1 MGGIYCTLVLTPTLI
16 FQILKTIFELI
27 VLDKLNISNLL
38 CSNKKNPQKRCL
50 RKKNR
55 LSSLTTFF
63 HIGTQVNSN

>member
-38 CSNKKNPQKRCL
+38 CSNKKTPQKRCL
-50 RKKNR
+50 REKKR

-63 HIGTQVNSN
+63 I

>member
-38 CSNKKNPQKRCL
+38 FSNKKKPQKRRL
-50 RKKNR
+50 RKKKR
-55 LSSLTTFF
+55 LNSLTTFF
-63 HIGTQVNSN
+63 I

>member
-38 CSNKKNPQKRCL
+38 FSNKKNPQKRRL
-50 RKKNR
+50 RKKKR
-55 LSSLTTFF
+55 LNSLTTFF
-63 HIGTQVNSN
+63 I

>member
-27 VLDKLNISNLL
+27 VLDELNISNLL
-38 CSNKKNPQKRCL
+38 CSNKKKPQKRCL
-50 RKKNR
+50 RKKKR

-63 HIGTQVNSN
+63 I

>member
-38 CSNKKNPQKRCL
+38 FSNKKTPQKRRL
-50 RKKNR
+50 RKKKR
-55 LSSLTTFF
+55 LNSLTTFF
-63 HIGTQVNSN
+63 I